1 MPSWVV
7 LRCIPGAKNRSP
19 MSAGTISDSPDAASF
34 LGGHFFVLLEA
45 KAVARVHP
53 EITDG
58 YERVE
63 NFKSSLAVLR
73 RILGLWRRSMY
84 SNTSTLAASSV
95 GYVMR

>member
-1 MPSWVV
+1 MAFYPTLLLGRHPPERNLGHHMGV
-7 LRCIPGAKNRSP
+7 
-19 MSAGTISDSPDAASF
+19 PDA
-34 LGGHFFVLLEA
+34 LVG
-45 KAVARVHP
+45 VAGSGFTP

-84 SNTSTLAASSV
+84 SNTSALAASSV
-95 GYVMR
+95 EYVMR

>member
-1 MPSWVV
+1 ME
-7 LRCIPGAKNRSP
+7 RSAT
-19 MSAGTISDSPDAASF
+19 STIAWIFFAIYFLDKSPVTRLEIAEAADALNHLVGF
-34 LGGHFFVLLEA
+34 T
-45 KAVARVHP
+45 P

-84 SNTSTLAASSV
+84 SNTSALAASSV